1 MSPPIDHLLNLGAQA
16 VFVWAS
22 WGLTVVLIGVA
33 IRMGVRERTPF
44 YILLL
49 LAVMAG
55 AFAEPLYDEGLMLYF
70 YAPGIWSHFSAF
82 GVPQPW
88 WTHSGYAVLYGSVAM
103 ALTQQIHRGAVSRR
117 AFYGWAGVEI
127 ALSGAFEI
135 TGINTGVY
143 EYWGP
148 HVFRVFGYPLIIPV
162 LEACQ
167 VLCLSVAAAQL
178 RARTTQPAALLMLFP
193 LFLMTFYLAN
203 FGAGAPV
210 IIALHLDT
218 PSPGFVAL
226 GTVVS
231 IAFAFTA
238 AFLAASVAVAAPG
251 NATGKSAAHDRTAV
265 AL

>member
-1 MSPPIDHLLNLGAQA
+1 MNPPIDHPLNLGAQA

-22 WGLTVVLIGVA
+22 WGLTVALIGVA
-33 IRMGVRERTPF
+33 IRMGLKERTPF

-49 LAVMAG
+49 LAVMTG

-82 GVPQPW
+82 GVPQPY

-103 ALTQQIHRGAVSRR
+103 VLTRQIHRGALSRR

-127 ALSGAFEI
+127 AMSSAFEI

-148 HVFRVFGYPLIIPV
+148 HVFRIFGYPLIIPV

-178 RARTTQPAALLMLFP
+178 RARTTQPAALFILFP

-210 IIALHLDT
+210 IVALHLDT
-218 PSPGFVAL
+218 LSPGFVAL
-226 GTVVS
+226 GTLVS

-238 AFLAASVAVAAPG
+238 VRMAASFIAAAPR
-251 NATGKSAAHDRTAV
+251 NAMGRSTAHDRTAV